1 MSTWRLVK
9 LPARPALILPWSIIN
24 VDHVLPASRSA
35 AAAVVVRST
44 TVVFAATAAS
54 RSTTT
59 VTNTTFVIHF
69 CKTGNLFS
77 NFRW

>member
-1 MSTWRLVK
+1 MK
-9 LPARPALILPWSIIN
+9 LPARPTFILPWSIIN
-24 VDHVLPASRSA
+24 VNHVLPASRSA
-35 AAAVVVRST
+35 VVVVVVVVVRST
-44 TVVFAATAAS
+44 TIVFAATAAS

-59 VTNTTFVIHF
+59 ATNTTFVIHF